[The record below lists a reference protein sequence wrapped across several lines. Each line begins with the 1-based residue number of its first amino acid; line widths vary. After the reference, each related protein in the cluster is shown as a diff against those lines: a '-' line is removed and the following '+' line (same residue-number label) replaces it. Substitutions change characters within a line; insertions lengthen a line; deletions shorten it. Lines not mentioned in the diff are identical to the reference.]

1 MHPAAANLATFTPSP
16 NCPYRSGGARL
27 WSTAGVDYSAAVPD
41 VVVRP
46 LLFLDIDG
54 VLISFGGSPPPA
66 APAHSAQPT
75 DLEPGTNPLL
85 ARLNPQHGQRLL
97 ALPCDL
103 VWTTSWD
110 HEANQVVAPRIGL
123 PELPT
128 VDWTEL
134 PEDEPG
140 DRVHWKTRDLVAW
153 AVGRPF
159 VWSMTRSLGPALL
172 HRVTPA
178 IGITA
183 ADFDAIGQW
192 LARQQST
199 VTG

>member
-1 MHPAAANLATFTPSP
+1 MPELV
-16 NCPYRSGGARL
+16 L
-27 WSTAGVDYSAAVPD
+27 
-41 VVVRP
+41 RP

-54 VLISFGGSPPPA
+54 VLIPFGGSPAPPA
-66 APAHSAQPT
+66 TSFSAQPT
-75 DLEPGTNPLL
+75 DPEPGTNPLL
-85 ARLNPQHGQRLL
+85 ARLNPHHGQRLL

-103 VWTTSWD
+103 VWATSWEQ
-110 HEANQVVAPRIGL
+110 EANQVVAPRIGL

-128 VDWTEL
+128 VAWSEM

-153 AVGRPF
+153 AARRPF
-159 VWSMTRSLGPALL
+159 VWVDDEITGADRAWVAAHHNGPALL